1 MQYNFLKVINIKME
15 NNSQALLN
23 EIENI
28 ARFLRQNAAETR
40 TIFQRIENGL
50 DRLIANNELVCLV
63 IKNCLK

>member
-1 MQYNFLKVINIKME
+1 MQYIFLKVINIKME
-15 NNSQALLN
+15 NSLQALLN
-23 EIENI
+23 DIESI

>member
-15 NNSQALLN
+15 NNLQALLN

-50 DRLIANNELVCLV
+50 DRLIANIELVCLV
-63 IKNCLK
+63 IKNSLK

>member
-63 IKNCLK
+63 IKNSLK

>member
-50 DRLIANNELVCLV
+50 DRLIANIELVCLV
-63 IKNCLK
+63 IKNSLK